1 MDGKLLVYWAS
12 GTKTA
17 QDQWILP
24 FGGDR
29 KPSPLLQATFNES
42 HSQISPNGKWIA
54 YQSNESGRV
63 EIYVRPFPAGE
74 GKWQIS
80 ANGGGNARWRPD
92 GSEIFYMTSG
102 SLGKLMSVKVTPAG
116 PAFEYGDSTE
126 LFDSGYVNFTH
137 GLAYHTYAVSPDGQ
151 RFLIPRPESA
161 ADAEVAP
168 APIIVVVNWTRALT
182 R

>member
-1 MDGKLLVYWAS
+1 
-12 GTKTA
+12 
-17 QDQWILP
+17 
-24 FGGDR
+24 
-29 KPSPLLQATFNES
+29 
-42 HSQISPNGKWIA
+42 
-54 YQSNESGRV
+54 
-63 EIYVRPFPAGE
+63 
-74 GKWQIS
+74 
-80 ANGGGNARWRPD
+80 
-92 GSEIFYMTSG
+92 MTSG